1 MTKEE
6 LSKYYYLKQE
16 IKQIEDKIKEID
28 STFMRASL
36 INCEKFERKL
46 SNPQE
51 KRMILIEKY
60 EQKLEIAINKS
71 IEELI
76 KIEEFIN
83 SIEDPE
89 NRMIFRYRYIE
100 LKSWNEISS
109 LIHISRSAIFE
120 RHNKIS
126 TLIGFSV

>member
-51 KRMILIEKY
+51 KRMILIEKF

-100 LKSWNEISS
+100 LKSWNEISI

-120 RHNKIS
+120 RHNKILK
-126 TLIGFSV
+126 T

>member
-36 INCEKFERKL
+36 INCGKFERKL

-120 RHNKIS
+120 RHNKILK
-126 TLIGFSV
+126 T

>member
-89 NRMIFRYRYIE
+89 NRMIFRYRYID

-120 RHNKIS
+120 RHNKILK
-126 TLIGFSV
+126 T

>member
-16 IKQIEDKIKEID
+16 IKQIEDKIEEID

-120 RHNKIS
+120 RHNKILK
-126 TLIGFSV
+126 T

>member
-16 IKQIEDKIKEID
+16 IKQIEDKIEEID

-36 INCEKFERKL
+36 INCGKFERKL

-120 RHNKIS
+120 RHNKILK
-126 TLIGFSV
+126 T

>member
-16 IKQIEDKIKEID
+16 IKQIEDKIEEID

-46 SNPQE
+46 SNSQE

-120 RHNKIS
+120 RHNKILK
-126 TLIGFSV
+126 T

>member
-16 IKQIEDKIKEID
+16 IKQIEDKIEEID

-60 EQKLEIAINKS
+60 EKKLEEAKNKAL
-71 IEELI
+71 EESI
-76 KIEEFIN
+76 KIENFIN
-83 SIEDPE
+83 TIEDPE
-89 NRMIFRYRYIE
+89 DRIIFRYRYID
-100 LKSWNEISS
+100 LKEWTEIAKLTYFSKS
-109 LIHISRSAIFE
+109 GIFK
-120 RHNKIS
+120 RHNKVLNIYK
-126 TLIGFSV
+126 

>member
-51 KRMILIEKY
+51 RRMILIEKY

-120 RHNKIS
+120 RHNKI
-126 TLIGFSV
+126 LKI

>member
-36 INCEKFERKL
+36 INCEKFEKKL

-120 RHNKIS
+120 RHNKILK
-126 TLIGFSV
+126 T

>member
-60 EQKLEIAINKS
+60 EQKLEIAIN
-71 IEELI
+71 ITR
-76 KIEEFIN
+76 N
-83 SIEDPE
+83 SIA
-89 NRMIFRYRYIE
+89 NLLVAIRIFCR
-100 LKSWNEISS
+100 SQSS
-109 LIHISRSAIFE
+109 
-120 RHNKIS
+120 
-126 TLIGFSV
+126 

>member
-36 INCEKFERKL
+36 INCGKIERKL

-120 RHNKIS
+120 RHNKILK
-126 TLIGFSV
+126 T

>member
-16 IKQIEDKIKEID
+16 IKQIEDKIEEID

-120 RHNKIS
+120 RHNKI
-126 TLIGFSV
+126 LKI

>member
-6 LSKYYYLKQE
+6 LSKYYYPKQE

-120 RHNKIS
+120 RHNKILK
-126 TLIGFSV
+126 T

>member
-16 IKQIEDKIKEID
+16 INQIEDKIKEID

-120 RHNKIS
+120 RHNKILK
-126 TLIGFSV
+126 T

>member
-36 INCEKFERKL
+36 INCKKFERKL

-120 RHNKIS
+120 RHNKILK
-126 TLIGFSV
+126 T

>member
-6 LSKYYYLKQE
+6 LSKYYYIKQE

-120 RHNKIS
+120 RHNKILK
-126 TLIGFSV
+126 T

>member
-6 LSKYYYLKQE
+6 LSKYYYFKQE

-89 NRMIFRYRYIE
+89 NRMIFKYRYIE

-120 RHNKIS
+120 RHNKILK
-126 TLIGFSV
+126 T

>member
-36 INCEKFERKL
+36 INCEKFERRL

-60 EQKLEIAINKS
+60 TEKLEKAIEKAL
-71 IEELI
+71 EELI

-89 NRMIFRYRYIE
+89 VRIIFRYRHIE
-100 LKSWNEISS
+100 LKNWEEIAK
-109 LIHISRSAIFE
+109 LVFMSRA
-120 RHNKIS
+120 
-126 TLIGFSV
+126 SVCRKHKEYLNTCLR

>member
-16 IKQIEDKIKEID
+16 IKQIEDKIEEID

-60 EQKLEIAINKS
+60 EKKLEIAINKS

-120 RHNKIS
+120 RHNKILK
-126 TLIGFSV
+126 T

>member
-16 IKQIEDKIKEID
+16 IKQIEDKIEEID

-71 IEELI
+71 IGELI

-120 RHNKIS
+120 RHNKILK
-126 TLIGFSV
+126 T

>member
-120 RHNKIS
+120 RHNKILK
-126 TLIGFSV
+126 T

>member
-36 INCEKFERKL
+36 INCEKFERRL

-60 EQKLEIAINKS
+60 TEKLEKAIEKAL
-71 IEELI
+71 EELI

-89 NRMIFRYRYIE
+89 VRIIFRYRHIE
-100 LKSWNEISS
+100 LKNWEEIAKLVFMSWASVCRKHQEY
-109 LIHISRSAIFE
+109 L
-120 RHNKIS
+120 NKC
-126 TLIGFSV
+126 L

>member
-16 IKQIEDKIKEID
+16 IKQIEDKIEEID

-71 IEELI
+71 MEELI

-120 RHNKIS
+120 RHNKILK
-126 TLIGFSV
+126 T

>member
-16 IKQIEDKIKEID
+16 IKQIEDKIKAID

-36 INCEKFERKL
+36 INCEKIERKL

-120 RHNKIS
+120 RHNKILK
-126 TLIGFSV
+126 T

>member
-6 LSKYYYLKQE
+6 LSKYYYFKQE

-36 INCEKFERKL
+36 INCERFERKL
-46 SNPQE
+46 SSPQE

-120 RHNKIS
+120 RHNKILK
-126 TLIGFSV
+126 T

>member
-16 IKQIEDKIKEID
+16 IKQIEDKIEEID

-60 EQKLEIAINKS
+60 ELKLEIAINKS

-120 RHNKIS
+120 RHNKILK
-126 TLIGFSV
+126 T

>member
-109 LIHISRSAIFE
+109 LIHISKSAIFE
-120 RHNKIS
+120 RHNKILK
-126 TLIGFSV
+126 T

>member
-6 LSKYYYLKQE
+6 LSKYYYFKQE

-100 LKSWNEISS
+100 LKSWNEISI

-120 RHNKIS
+120 RHNKILK
-126 TLIGFSV
+126 T

>member
-16 IKQIEDKIKEID
+16 IKQIEDKIEKID

-120 RHNKIS
+120 RHNKILK
-126 TLIGFSV
+126 T

>member
-109 LIHISRSAIFE
+109 LIHISRSAIFQ
-120 RHNKIS
+120 RHNKI
-126 TLIGFSV
+126 LKI

>member
-28 STFMRASL
+28 STIMRASL

-120 RHNKIS
+120 RHNKILK
-126 TLIGFSV
+126 T

>member
-60 EQKLEIAINKS
+60 EQKLEIAIKKS

-120 RHNKIS
+120 RHNKILK
-126 TLIGFSV
+126 T

>member
-16 IKQIEDKIKEID
+16 IKQIENKIEEID

-51 KRMILIEKY
+51 KRMILIFLEK
-60 EQKLEIAINKS
+60 QVTDI
-71 IEELI
+71 
-76 KIEEFIN
+76 
-83 SIEDPE
+83 
-89 NRMIFRYRYIE
+89 
-100 LKSWNEISS
+100 LKKEVCFHM
-109 LIHISRSAIFE
+109 L
-120 RHNKIS
+120 
-126 TLIGFSV
+126 L

>member
-109 LIHISRSAIFE
+109 LIHISTSAIFE
-120 RHNKIS
+120 RHNKILK
-126 TLIGFSV
+126 T

>member
-76 KIEEFIN
+76 KIKEFIN

-120 RHNKIS
+120 RHNKILK
-126 TLIGFSV
+126 T

>member
-51 KRMILIEKY
+51 KRMMLIEKY

-120 RHNKIS
+120 RHNKILK
-126 TLIGFSV
+126 T